1 MKTWLTLSV
10 KFIASIFLLLFL
22 LSMMNDLLFP
32 YDQVNEQ
39 SRVYLWKIQGHSIS
53 FFYLLTITNIA
64 VTLIALISLWL
75 PITSFKK
82 LLLALPLLTLFTL
95 QLACTWCISGC
106 WDGW

>member
-1 MKTWLTLSV
+1 MKALAMSSMKLIAN
-10 KFIASIFLLLFL
+10 FILLFFL

-39 SRVYLWKIQGHSIS
+39 YRIYLWEIQGHSKM

-64 VTLIALISLWL
+64 ATLVALISLWL

-82 LLLALPLLTLFTL
+82 LISTLPLPALFTL

-106 WDGW
+106 WNGW